1 MTPDEISV
9 IADLVRRRSGVVV
22 DVDKTYVIE
31 TRLAPVAR
39 REGFTT
45 IGELVDELQA
55 RRDEALIWAVVEAMS
70 STDTQFFRDRV
81 PFDQMRDDILPALAR
96 ARRGTARIWSIG
108 CSTGQEPYSLAML
121 AEDER
126 GRHPGLQIEI
136 TGGDL
141 SERCLEKAHSG
152 LYTQFEVQRGLPSR
166 LLVKYFDK
174 VDEAWVL
181 APRIRQA
188 VALKRLNLLSDIKG
202 SGPFDVIFCRNV
214 LSAFD
219 PVLRTDML
227 EQLAGV
233 LVEDGYLVLGLTE
246 TSVAQ
251 SPAFRPVPGRPGLYR
266 RDPAFQVAAA

>member
-1 MTPDEISV
+1 MTPEEISV
-9 IADLVRRRSGVVV
+9 IADLVRRRSGVMV
-22 DVDKTYVIE
+22 DVDKIYVIE

-45 IGELVDELQA
+45 IGELVGELQA
-55 RRDEALIWAVVEAMS
+55 RRDETLIWAVVEAMS
-70 STDTQFFRDRV
+70 STETQFFRDRV
-81 PFDQMRDDILPALAR
+81 PFDQMRDDVLPALAR
-96 ARRGTARIWSIG
+96 TRRGPARIWSIG

-121 AEDER
+121 AEEER
-126 GRHPGLQIEI
+126 GRHPGLQIDI
-136 TGGDL
+136 QGGDL
-141 SERCLEKAHSG
+141 SERCLEKANSG

-188 VALKRLNLLSDIKG
+188 VALKRLNLLTDIKG

-219 PVLRTDML
+219 EFLRKDVL

-233 LVEDGYLVLGLTE
+233 MAEDGYLMLGLTE
-246 TSVAQ
+246 TPADHTT
-251 SPAFRPVPGRPGLYR
+251 AFRPIPGRPGLYR